1 MYLVAKLRF
10 VIGLFCSHH
19 LFVSAVASDMIG
31 LYGYDVFSILV
42 LSTKNRYPSSSLKVF
57 VFQKIY
63 FKVKVLKTLKV
74 FTDCHIKTCQSLKQ
88 RAILK
93 IPTTDF

>member
-42 LSTKNRYPSSSLKVF
+42 LSTKKRYPSSL
-57 VFQKIY
+57 
-63 FKVKVLKTLKV
+63 
-74 FTDCHIKTCQSLKQ
+74 
-88 RAILK
+88 
-93 IPTTDF
+93 